1 MAKETKARAPKNG
14 NLGTFVDAVTPVPTE
29 ITENYLQVNVLC
41 LTLQGLPTEQQQLIN
56 QMVDIAI
63 SCNKQEEFMSYG
75 ERIVINSLKKL
86 GILV

>member
-41 LTLQGLPTEQQQLIN
+41 STLQGLPTEQQQLIN
-56 QMVDIAI
+56 QLVDIAI
-63 SCNKQEEFMSYG
+63 SCTKQEEFMSYG